1 MTSIQ
6 ATQNTITI
14 QPLYKWD
21 SEESQMTYL
30 NLYPNISIY
39 LQSRL
44 SEQHEY
50 EIEKLLAEKEELL
63 EQQSAKFDKDIN
75 IPLYI
80 YSLISQNNMNTR

>member
-30 NLYPNISIY
+30 TLMF
-39 LQSRL
+39 R
-44 SEQHEY
+44 
-50 EIEKLLAEKEELL
+50 
-63 EQQSAKFDKDIN
+63 
-75 IPLYI
+75 
-80 YSLISQNNMNTR
+80 